1 MVMLFSGHKI
11 TDSQQKKIRQLV
23 FDAYEMK
30 RNPAPAPPKNVRRL
44 STELS
49 KTLMGDLIP
58 FNYKDAIRKEKE
70 AEKKRAEAEKKRKQA
85 SKKKDPKKDDK
96 QQGNQKKQQKP
107 KNQPS
112 TAKTRY
118 DSTLEGRLGE

>member
-1 MVMLFSGHKI
+1 MLFSGHKI

-49 KTLMGDLIP
+49 KTLMGDLKQRISIKG
-58 FNYKDAIRKEKE
+58 KDTIRKEKE
-70 AEKKRAEAEKKRKQA
+70 AEKKRAEAEKKRKQVN
-85 SKKKDPKKDDK
+85 KLKRPK
-96 QQGNQKKQQKP
+96 
-107 KNQPS
+107 
-112 TAKTRY
+112 
-118 DSTLEGRLGE
+118 EG